1 MGNIRRLLTIQRPN
15 GGSARVVLP
24 RTMNV
29 RTLRPA
35 PEGAGEM
42 TEQGL
47 GEFRQRETVARARV
61 RHLNLKCGSDAVGMA
76 ESNRMMPSY
85 EACSAVANSPN
96 SALFKSDTAQNDMP
110 LWIQ

>member
-1 MGNIRRLLTIQRPN
+1 MSL
-15 GGSARVVLP
+15 
-24 RTMNV
+24 

-35 PEGAGEM
+35 QEGAGEA
-42 TEQGL
+42 TKQEI

-61 RHLNLKCGSDAVGMA
+61 RNPNLKCRSDAGGMA
-76 ESNRMMPSY
+76 ESTRMMPSY